1 MKLQTGVLSLLI
13 LLAALPLWAKPKVE
27 VRVKVNEG
35 IGKNLPQDSLSRT
48 GSSMEGALNAGQ
60 VFYLNVTVLSD
71 HADAVAK
78 NNGQWCIK
86 GDELLGS
93 LEYRGTLDGN
103 HLELEIPQKNGK
115 TKKKSYV
122 VFDRKWRKLSDI

>member
-1 MKLQTGVLSLLI
+1 MKIMIGLPSLLL
-13 LLAALPLWAKPKVE
+13 LLAAWPLWAKSKVE

-35 IGKNLPQDSLSRT
+35 IGKTLPQDLLSRT
-48 GSSMEGALNAGQ
+48 GSSMDGALNAGQ

-71 HADAVAK
+71 NTDAVAK

-86 GDELLGS
+86 GDDLLGS
-93 LEYRGTLDGN
+93 LEYHGTLDG
-103 HLELEIPQKNGK
+103 HYLELEIPQKNGK

-122 VFDRKWRKLSDI
+122 VFDHKWRKLADL

>member
-1 MKLQTGVLSLLI
+1 MRPLPWLLLLSL
-13 LLAALPLWAKPKVE
+13 AASPLWAKPKVD

-48 GSSMEGALNAGQ
+48 GSSLDGAIGGGQ
-60 VFYLNVTVLSD
+60 VFFLNVTVLSD
-71 HADAVAK
+71 NTEAVAK

-86 GDELLGS
+86 GDTLLGS
-93 LEYRGTLDGN
+93 FEYHGTLEGN
-103 HLELEIPQKNGK
+103 SLELEIPQKNGK

-122 VFDRKWRKLSDI
+122 IIDRKWQKLSDL